1 MQNHHGCTPHVEMLI
16 SYLIFVN
23 IFRKLWQ
30 DILPASQEPVHWLLA
45 GGEENPLFLEGLAG
59 WWGGGWIPCPG
70 FRGEA
75 SSRCG
80 GTGNHRTHR
89 GQNTLVLD
97 LIRAIALC
105 AAGRGRLPVVRSR

>member
-59 WWGGGWIPCPG
+59 WWGGDG
-70 FRGEA
+70 FPAPA
-75 SSRCG
+75 SGARP
-80 GTGNHRTHR
+80 RP
-89 GQNTLVLD
+89 
-97 LIRAIALC
+97 A
-105 AAGRGRLPVVRSR
+105 AAGRGTIELIEGRIPLGWT